1 MHVENIDK
9 QDEVVLV
16 SGYGGIPAMES
27 TLNAI
32 HHKNEHM
39 EE

>member
-1 MHVENIDK
+1 VHVENVDK
-9 QDEVVLV
+9 KDEVVLV
-16 SGYGGIPAMES
+16 SGHGGILAAES